1 MSSKCYHIG
10 FVSARLAGTDG
21 VSLEAD
27 KWVEVLNRLGHECFC
42 FSGASDWP
50 DERSFIVE
58 EAHFKHPDIQRINDD
73 VFKKKQRDEE
83 TTELVDNLKKYFKKK
98 LQSFVD
104 RFDID
109 LLIVENAW
117 SLPMNIPLGLGLAEF
132 VGDSDIPAI
141 AHHHDFWWDRQ
152 RFLGAPADDYLGAAF
167 PVTLSQIQHVVINS
181 VDRRQLSFRKGV
193 SPAMIPNV
201 MNFNSGPPEWDD
213 YSNDMRKEL
222 GIPGDSHFI
231 LQPTRIVPRKRIE
244 QAIELLKYLDQK
256 CTLVISHEAG
266 DEGMEYLKYIKRYS
280 ELMNVPVKFASDRF
294 QQQRGQTDDGK
305 KIYSLTDAYYQSGMV
320 TYPSQIE
327 GFGNAFLETIY
338 YRRPLVMQNYE
349 IFKLDIQPK
358 GFEVITIDGFLTE
371 DVIDE
376 VESVLKKP
384 SIANEWTEKNFQ
396 LGQKY
401 YSFETLEV
409 RLSSLLEEAFG
420 RPRNHF

>member
-1 MSSKCYHIG
+1 MGSKSYHIG
-10 FVSARLAGTDG
+10 FVSTRLAGTDG

-27 KWVEVLNRLGHECFC
+27 KWVEVLNRMGHKCFC
-42 FSGASDWP
+42 FSGESDWS
-50 DERSFIVE
+50 DDRSFIVD
-58 EAHFKHPDIQRINDD
+58 EAHFEHPKIQRINKD
-73 VFKKKQRDEE
+73 VFYNKQRDEK
-83 TTELVDNLKKYFKKK
+83 TTERVDNLKKHLKMK
-98 LQSFVD
+98 LRSFVD

-132 VGDSDIPAI
+132 VGDSDLPAI

-167 PVTLSQIQHVVINS
+167 PVTLPQIQHVVINS

-201 MNFNSGPPEWDD
+201 MDFNEEPSKRDEF
-213 YSNDMRKEL
+213 SNDMREEL
-222 GIPGDSHFI
+222 GIPEDSHFI

-256 CTLVISHEAG
+256 CTLVITHEAG
-266 DEGMEYLKYIKRYS
+266 DEGMEYLKYIQRYS
-280 ELMNVPVKFASDRF
+280 ELMDVPVKFASDRF
-294 QQQRGQTDDGK
+294 QQQRSETKDGK
-305 KIYSLTDAYYQSGMV
+305 KLYSLGDAYFQSGLV

-358 GFEVITIDGFLTE
+358 GFEVITINGFLTE
-371 DVIDE
+371 DVVNK
-376 VESVLKKP
+376 VEQVLQKP
-384 SIANEWTEKNFQ
+384 SIAREWTEKNFQ
-396 LGQKY
+396 LGRKY

-409 RLSSLLEEAFG
+409 RLSTLLEEAFG
-420 RPRNHF
+420 RPRNQI